1 MLEAE
6 TLIWQQSLTLQPELA
21 DDALVLDLDL
31 QEKQAMPY
39 CSLHT
44 AVLVICSFKLWGGCV
59 AQSVKR
65 LTLDFSS
72 GHDSRVMGLNPASGS
87 ALNMEPA

>member
-6 TLIWQQSLTLQPELA
+6 ALIWQQSLTLQPEPA
-21 DDALVLDLDL
+21 HNALVLDLDL
-31 QEKQAMPY
+31 QEKQVMPY

-44 AVLVICSFKLWGGCV
+44 AVLVIHSFKLWGGWV
-59 AQSVKR
+59 AQSVKH

-72 GHDSRVMGLNPASGS
+72 GHDSRVMGSNPSR
-87 ALNMEPA
+87 LWH